1 MGFNKKIVGK
11 TVIQEITSCLGI
23 IELYLRADS
32 LIFEDEESE
41 KKFQELRDE
50 FLKTNTLS

>member
-11 TVIQEITSCLGI
+11 AVIEEIISHPAI
-23 IELYLRADS
+23 IELYLRTDS
-32 LIFEDEESE
+32 LIFEDDEVE
-41 KKFQELRDE
+41 KKFEELRDE